1 MQYLPRPLSD
11 VLETCYATLFIH
23 ITLPL
28 ASEIIA
34 HFSLVLFPNF
44 IQNLMRV
51 LVTKF

>member
-11 VLETCYATLFIH
+11 VLETVYATLFVQ

-34 HFSLVLFPNF
+34 HVTLVLFPNV
-44 IQNLMRV
+44 IQNLM
-51 LVTKF
+51 